1 MAYPTVGNVNNTTD
15 RFVYFNL
22 TPFSANGATSPYDYE
37 GAGGDN
43 NVFEIY
49 NATAQTSLTG
59 SGVRLGQF
67 QWSASDGGPAPDSN
81 DINFYP
87 RVLAGDVNGD
97 TTGSVWLP
105 VYGVPA
111 LDPTILTPGDWLV
124 ITTGSSTSM
133 TNVKEIKFYW
143 TSSSTTFFSTDMA
156 GIANLKVLMSQVTN
170 IPLNAGCW
178 SYGNSAQAIRDAVTG
193 SGAFILRFA
202 GDGDMYDINPAQ
214 WTFPPQN
221 QPSTTPLGFGTGSFN
236 IAGGRVTQ
244 GSGPYVCYRARVFPQ
259 AAAV

>member
-1 MAYPTVGNVNNTTD
+1 MAYPTVGNVNSTTT

-22 TPFSANGATSPYDYE
+22 STTSSNGTSPPYTYA

-49 NATAQTSLTG
+49 SATAGVNLTG
-59 SGVRLGQF
+59 SGIRLGHFQF
-67 QWSASDGGPAPDSN
+67 SQSANAAAPASN
-81 DINFYP
+81 TIDFYP

-105 VYGVPA
+105 IFGSSEAPA
-111 LDPTILTPGDWLV
+111 GLESGDWLV

-143 TSSSTTFFSTDMA
+143 TGSSETYGGTNIA
-156 GIANLKVLMSQVTN
+156 GVADLKVLMSQVTN

-193 SGAFILRFA
+193 SGAFILRWSG
-202 GDGDMYDINPAQ
+202 GDELYDGQPAQ
-214 WTFPPQN
+214 WFFPPLN
-221 QPSTTPLGFGTGSFN
+221 QPSLNTG
-236 IAGGRVTQ
+236 IASINCGIPGGGVAQ
-244 GSGPYVCYRARVFPQ
+244 GSGTYVCYRARIFPQ
-259 AAAV
+259 ASAV

>member
-1 MAYPTVGNVNNTTD
+1 MAYPTVGNVNSTID

-22 TPFSANGATSPYDYE
+22 STTSSGGNISPYNYE

-49 NATAQTSLTG
+49 SATAGTSLTG

-67 QWSASDGGPAPDSN
+67 QFTQSAGVPAPATV

-87 RVLAGDVNGD
+87 RVLAGDVNGG

-105 VYGVPA
+105 VYGVPV

-170 IPLNAGCW
+170 IPLSAGCW

-193 SGAFILRFA
+193 SGAFILRWVGI
-202 GDGDMYDINPAQ
+202 GDLYDTNDSQ
-214 WTFPPQN
+214 WIFPPLN
-221 QPSTTPLGFGTGSFN
+221 QPSINPFSAPNN
-236 IAGGRVTQ
+236 IAGGSVAQ
-244 GSGPYVCYRARVFPQ
+244 GSGTYVCYRAKVFPQ

>member
-1 MAYPTVGNVNNTTD
+1 MAYPTVGNVKETTD

-22 TPFSANGATSPYDYE
+22 TPFSANGTTSPYTYE

-49 NATAQTSLTG
+49 NATTQASLTG

-67 QWSASDGGPAPDSN
+67 QFTQSDGHPSPDSN

-87 RVLAGDVNGD
+87 RVLAGDVNGL

-105 VYGVPA
+105 IFSGSGEGFS
-111 LDPTILTPGDWLV
+111 LESGDWLV
-124 ITTGSSTSM
+124 ITTGSGTSM

-143 TSSSTTFFSTDMA
+143 TGSSEGFSGTGIA
-156 GIANLKVLMSQVTN
+156 GIADLKVLMSQVTN
-170 IPLNAGCW
+170 IPVNAGCW
-178 SYGNSAQAIRDAVTG
+178 SYGNSSQAIRDAVTG

-202 GDGDMYDINPAQ
+202 GNGDMYDINPAQ
-214 WTFPPQN
+214 WYFPPGN
-221 QPSTTPLGFGTGSFN
+221 QPGDTGFGTGSFN
-236 IAGGRVTQ
+236 IPGGRVTQ
-244 GSGPYVCYRARVFPQ
+244 GSGPFVCYRARVYP
-259 AAAV
+259 AAFA

>member
-1 MAYPTVGNVNNTTD
+1 MAYPTVGNVKDTID

-22 TPFSANGATSPYDYE
+22 TPFSANGTTPPYTYE
-37 GAGGDN
+37 GAEGDN

-49 NATAQTSLTG
+49 NATTQASLTG

-67 QWSASDGGPAPDSN
+67 QWSASDGSASPDSQ

-87 RVLAGDVNGD
+87 RVLAGDVNGT

-105 VYGVPA
+105 IFSSSITEFP
-111 LDPTILTPGDWLV
+111 LQSGDWLV
-124 ITTGSSTSM
+124 ITTGSGTSM

-143 TSSSTTFFSTDMA
+143 TGSSDSYNGTNIA
-156 GIANLKVLMSQVTN
+156 GIADLKVLMSQVTN

-244 GSGPYVCYRARVFPQ
+244 GSGPYVCYRARVYP
-259 AAAV
+259 AAFA

>member
-1 MAYPTVGNVNNTTD
+1 MAYPTVGNINSTTD

-22 TPFSANGATSPYDYE
+22 STTSSNGQTPPYNYA

-49 NATAQTSLTG
+49 SATTGTNLTG

-67 QWSASDGGPAPDSN
+67 QFSQSAGAAAPSVD
-81 DINFYP
+81 FFP
-87 RVLAGDVNGD
+87 RVLAGDINGD

-105 VYGVPA
+105 IFSGSGEGFS
-111 LDPTILTPGDWLV
+111 LESGDWLV
-124 ITTGSSTSM
+124 ITTGSGTSM
-133 TNVKEIKFYW
+133 TNVREIKFYW
-143 TSSSTTFFSTDMA
+143 TGSSDLYGSTNIA
-156 GIANLKVLMSQVTN
+156 GIADLKVLMSQVTN

-202 GDGDMYDINPAQ
+202 GDGDMYDTNPAQ
-214 WTFPPQN
+214 WYFPPLN
-221 QPSTTPLGFGTGSFN
+221 QPSLNTGLSGIN
-236 IAGGRVTQ
+236 CDIPGGGVAQ
-244 GSGPYVCYRARVFPQ
+244 GSGTYVCYRAKVFPQ

>member
-1 MAYPTVGNVNNTTD
+1 MAYPTVGKVSATNT

-22 TPFSANGATSPYDYE
+22 STTSSNGTSPPYTYE

-49 NATAQTSLTG
+49 NFTTGTNLTG

-67 QWSASDGGPAPDSN
+67 RFSQSLNAPAPGDV
-81 DINFYP
+81 DFYP
-87 RVLAGDVNGD
+87 RVLAGDVNGN

-105 VYGVPA
+105 VFGTGL
-111 LDPTILTPGDWLV
+111 LDPQTLESGDWLV
-124 ITTGSSTSM
+124 ITTGSNTSM

-143 TSSSTTFFSTDMA
+143 TGSSTTYSNDHPASFAD
-156 GIANLKVLMSQVTN
+156 LKVLMSQVTN

-193 SGAFILRFA
+193 SGAFILRWA
-202 GDGDMYDINPAQ
+202 ATDEMYDGSEPQ
-214 WTFPPQN
+214 WYFPPQN
-221 QPSTTPLGFGTGSFN
+221 QPSLNSGLASINCDIPGGGVAQGAGT
-236 IAGGRVTQ
+236 
-244 GSGPYVCYRARVFPQ
+244 YVCYRARIFP
-259 AAAV
+259 AATGA

>member
-1 MAYPTVGNVNNTTD
+1 MVYPTVGNVNNTID

-22 TPFSANGATSPYDYE
+22 STTSSGGNISPYNYE

-67 QWSASDGGPAPDSN
+67 QWSASDGHASPESQ

-105 VYGVPA
+105 IFSSSITEFP
-111 LDPTILTPGDWLV
+111 LQSGDWLV
-124 ITTGSSTSM
+124 ITTGSGTSM

-143 TSSSTTFFSTDMA
+143 TGSSDSYNGTNIA
-156 GIANLKVLMSQVTN
+156 GIADLKVLMSQVTN

-178 SYGNSAQAIRDAVTG
+178 SYGTSSQAIRDAVTG
-193 SGAFILRFA
+193 SGAFILRWVGI
-202 GDGDMYDINPAQ
+202 GDLYDTNDSQ

-221 QPSTTPLGFGTGSFN
+221 QPSTDPAGVASPFN

>member
-22 TPFSANGATSPYDYE
+22 STTSSGGNIPPYNYE

-49 NATAQTSLTG
+49 NFTTQTSLTG

-67 QWSASDGGPAPDSN
+67 QWSQSAGVPAPASV

-87 RVLAGDVNGD
+87 RVLAGDVNGG

-105 VYGVPA
+105 IFSSSITEFP
-111 LDPTILTPGDWLV
+111 LQSGDWLV
-124 ITTGSSTSM
+124 ITTGSGTSM

-143 TSSSTTFFSTDMA
+143 TGSSDSYNGTNIA
-156 GIANLKVLMSQVTN
+156 GIADLKVLMSQVTN

-214 WTFPPQN
+214 WYFPPGN
-221 QPSTTPLGFGTGSFN
+221 QPSTDPAGVASPFN
-236 IAGGRVTQ
+236 IAGGRVSQ
-244 GSGPYVCYRARVFPQ
+244 GSGLYVCYRARVFPQ

>member
-1 MAYPTVGNVNNTTD
+1 MAYPTVGNVNSTTD

-22 TPFSANGATSPYDYE
+22 STTSSNGSVPPYNYA

-49 NATAQTSLTG
+49 SATATTSLTG

-67 QWSASDGGPAPDSN
+67 QFSQSANAAAPSVD
-81 DINFYP
+81 FFP
-87 RVLAGDVNGD
+87 RVLAGDINGD

-105 VYGVPA
+105 IFSSSGEGFS
-111 LDPTILTPGDWLV
+111 LESGDWLV
-124 ITTGSSTSM
+124 ITTGSGTSM
-133 TNVKEIKFYW
+133 TNVKDIKFYW
-143 TSSSTTFFSTDMA
+143 TGSSEGFGGTGIA
-156 GIANLKVLMSQVTN
+156 GISDLKVLMSQVTN

-193 SGAFILRFA
+193 SGAFILRWA
-202 GDGDMYDINPAQ
+202 GQDELYDGQPAQ
-214 WTFPPQN
+214 WYFPPLN
-221 QPSTTPLGFGTGSFN
+221 QPSLNSFTAPNN
-236 IAGGRVTQ
+236 IAGGSVAQ
-244 GSGPYVCYRARVFPQ
+244 GSGTYVCYRAKVFPQ

>member
-1 MAYPTVGNVNNTTD
+1 MAYPTVGNVNITTD

-22 TPFSANGATSPYDYE
+22 STTSSNGSSPPYNYA

-49 NATAQTSLTG
+49 SNTAGTSLTG

-67 QWSASDGGPAPDSN
+67 QFSQSANAAAPSVD
-81 DINFYP
+81 FFP
-87 RVLAGDVNGD
+87 RVLAGDINGG

-105 VYGVPA
+105 IFSGSGEGFS
-111 LDPTILTPGDWLV
+111 LESGDWLV
-124 ITTGSSTSM
+124 ITTGSGTSM

-143 TSSSTTFFSTDMA
+143 TGSSEGFPGTGIA
-156 GIANLKVLMSQVTN
+156 GISDLKVLMSQVTN
-170 IPLNAGCW
+170 IPVNAGCW

-202 GDGDMYDINPAQ
+202 GPDELYDSQPAQ
-214 WTFPPQN
+214 WLFPPLN
-221 QPSTTPLGFGTGSFN
+221 QPSLNSFSAPNN
-236 IAGGRVTQ
+236 IAGGSVAQ
-244 GSGPYVCYRARVFPQ
+244 GSGTYVCYRAKVFPE
-259 AAAV
+259 ASAV

>member
-1 MAYPTVGNVNNTTD
+1 MAYPTVGNVNSTTD

-22 TPFSANGATSPYDYE
+22 STTSSNGSVPPYNYA

-49 NATAQTSLTG
+49 SATAGTSLTG
-59 SGVRLGQF
+59 SGIRLGQF
-67 QWSASDGGPAPDSN
+67 QFSQSAGVAAPASV

-87 RVLAGDVNGD
+87 RVLAGDINGD

-105 VYGVPA
+105 IFSSSGEGFS
-111 LDPTILTPGDWLV
+111 LESGDWLV
-124 ITTGSSTSM
+124 ITTGSGTSM
-133 TNVKEIKFYW
+133 TNVKDIKFYW
-143 TSSSTTFFSTDMA
+143 TGSSEGFPGTGIA
-156 GIANLKVLMSQVTN
+156 GISDLKVLMSQVTN
-170 IPLNAGCW
+170 IPVNAGCW

-202 GDGDMYDINPAQ
+202 GEGDLYDTNPAQ
-214 WTFPPQN
+214 WLFPPLN
-221 QPSTTPLGFGTGSFN
+221 QPSLNSFSAPNN
-236 IAGGRVTQ
+236 IAGGSVAQ
-244 GSGPYVCYRARVFPQ
+244 GSGTYVCYRAKVFPQ

>member
-1 MAYPTVGNVNNTTD
+1 MSYPTVGNVNNTID

-22 TPFSANGATSPYDYE
+22 TPFSANGTTPPYTYE

-49 NATAQTSLTG
+49 NATTQASLTG

-67 QWSASDGGPAPDSN
+67 QFTASDGSASPASQ

-87 RVLAGDVNGD
+87 RVLAGDVDGN

-105 VYGVPA
+105 IYGVPI
-111 LDPTILTPGDWLV
+111 LDPTTLTPGDWLV

-143 TSSSTTFFSTDMA
+143 TSSSTSFFSTDMA

-178 SYGNSAQAIRDAVTG
+178 SYGTSSQAIRDAVTG
-193 SGAFILRFA
+193 SGAFILRWVGA
-202 GDGDMYDINPAQ
+202 GDLYDTNDSQ
-214 WTFPPQN
+214 WVFPPEN
-221 QPSTTPLGFGTGSFN
+221 QPGDTGFGTGPFN
-236 IAGGRVTQ
+236 IPGGRVTQ
-244 GSGPYVCYRARVFPQ
+244 GSGPYVCYRARVYP
-259 AAAV
+259 AVFA

>member
-1 MAYPTVGNVNNTTD
+1 MAYPTVGNVNSTTD

-22 TPFSANGATSPYDYE
+22 STTSSNGSVPPYNYA

-49 NATAQTSLTG
+49 SATAGTSLTG
-59 SGVRLGQF
+59 SGIRLGQF
-67 QWSASDGGPAPDSN
+67 QWSQSAGVPAPDLN

-105 VYGVPA
+105 IFSSSITEFP
-111 LDPTILTPGDWLV
+111 LQSGDWLV
-124 ITTGSSTSM
+124 ITTGSGTSM

-143 TSSSTTFFSTDMA
+143 TGSSDSYNDTNIA
-156 GIANLKVLMSQVTN
+156 GIADLKVLMSQVTN

-178 SYGNSAQAIRDAVTG
+178 SYGTSSQAIRDAVTG
-193 SGAFILRFA
+193 SGAFILRWVGV
-202 GDGDMYDINPAQ
+202 GDLYDTNDSQ

-221 QPSTTPLGFGTGSFN
+221 QPSTDPAGVASPFN

-244 GSGPYVCYRARVFPQ
+244 GSGPYVCYRARVYP
-259 AAAV
+259 AAFA

>member
-1 MAYPTVGNVNNTTD
+1 MAYPTVGNVNSTTD

-22 TPFSANGATSPYDYE
+22 STTSSNGSTSPYNYA

-49 NATAQTSLTG
+49 NATTQTNLTG

-67 QWSASDGGPAPDSN
+67 QFSQSAGAAAPSVD
-81 DINFYP
+81 FFP
-87 RVLAGDVNGD
+87 RVLAGDANGD

-105 VYGVPA
+105 IYGVPA
-111 LDPTILTPGDWLV
+111 LDEPTLTPGDWLV
-124 ITTGSSTSM
+124 ITTGSGTSM

-143 TSSSTTFFSTDMA
+143 TSSSTTFFSTDIA
-156 GIANLKVLMSQVTN
+156 GISNLKVLMSQVTN
-170 IPLNAGCW
+170 IPINAGCW

-202 GDGDMYDINPAQ
+202 GDGDLYDVNPAQ
-214 WTFPPQN
+214 WYFPPLN
-221 QPSTTPLGFGTGSFN
+221 QPSLNSFTAPNN
-236 IAGGRVTQ
+236 IAGGSVAQ
-244 GSGPYVCYRARVFPQ
+244 GSGTYVCYRAKVFP
-259 AAAV
+259 APGVG

>member
-1 MAYPTVGNVNNTTD
+1 MAYPSVGNVNSTID

-22 TPFSANGATSPYDYE
+22 STTSSNGTSPPYTYD

-49 NATAQTSLTG
+49 NATAGTSLTG
-59 SGVRLGQF
+59 SGVRLGHFQF
-67 QWSASDGGPAPDSN
+67 SQSANAAAPAAV

-87 RVLAGDVNGD
+87 RVLAGDINGN

-105 VYGVPA
+105 IYGVP
-111 LDPTILTPGDWLV
+111 LLESTTLESGDWLV
-124 ITTGSSTSM
+124 ITTGSGTSM
-133 TNVKEIKFYW
+133 TNVKEIRFYW
-143 TSSSTTFFSTDMA
+143 TGSSETFGGT
-156 GIANLKVLMSQVTN
+156 GIAGVSDLKVLMSQVTN

-193 SGAFILRFA
+193 SGAFVLRWA
-202 GDGDMYDINPAQ
+202 GPDELYDGQAAQ
-214 WTFPPQN
+214 WLFPPLN
-221 QPSTTPLGFGTGSFN
+221 QPSLNSFTAPNN
-236 IAGGRVTQ
+236 IAGGSVAQ
-244 GSGPYVCYRARVFPQ
+244 GSGTYVCYRAKVFPA